1 VIYRVLDALGWN
13 GLVIRQATMAARGRE
28 DVPDGLLLP
37 DEPALALADR
47 TSRYPDKFRFGVAIC
62 ESKKWE
68 RGLDAGTGADVPSS
82 QMLRYL
88 TRADVMSDGRILW
101 GILSNGRVWRLYW
114 QKAKSRS
121 EQFVEFD
128 LGALLP
134 IAGYRP
140 DLFAPTREEA
150 QHLLSVFVLMFRRAA
165 FLPTRAQ
172 DRTFH
177 EEALEE
183 GKSWEARVAK
193 SLSKLVFE
201 DVFPGFIA
209 AIADSAPEIALSEAR
224 EAGLTL
230 LYRLLFILYAEDR
243 DLLPRRDRRY
253 EDYGLHQLRFE
264 IAERIGSG
272 GGFSAKAPNYW
283 NRVSALCR
291 VIDDGEAAIGLPPYN
306 GGLFN
311 RREHALLDRI
321 EIPDAAF
328 APLLDKLSRTQIDK
342 RLINYRDLSVQQLG
356 SIYERIL
363 EYEPVRD
370 AGGAITIRLNP
381 FARKGSGSYY
391 TPDELVLLIIAQTLG
406 PLIRERQQT
415 FRDKAAELKSARTAI
430 DDRLEQLR
438 GFDFASA
445 LLEMKVCD
453 PAMGSGHFLVR
464 LVDFLADKVIEAL
477 ADAPKDVSWGEYKS
491 PLANR
496 IAGIRA
502 RILEE
507 AKANGWAVREDQL
520 EDRLIVRRMVLKR
533 VVFGVDKNPMAVEL
547 AKVSLWLHTFTVGA
561 PLSFLDH
568 HLRVGDSLFGEWVLK
583 TERELSEAAGMF
595 IHSRVVAARQ
605 AARLMLDIETAAD
618 ADLAEVRESAERFG
632 GVRDVTDPLIALLS
646 FWHAC
651 RWLPDTPERRRTKDL
666 LLRNAFGDLVDLLT
680 GKDTLAIEAGQVSKQ
695 QAAEL
700 LKSAITLGEQERFL
714 HWEVAFPGV
723 WADWE
728 SAEPKGGFDAV
739 IGNPPW
745 DRLKMQ
751 EVEWFA
757 ARKAEIA
764 LRSAPPIASG

>member
-1 VIYRVLDALGWN
+1 
-13 GLVIRQATMAARGRE
+13 
-28 DVPDGLLLP
+28 
-37 DEPALALADR
+37 
-47 TSRYPDKFRFGVAIC
+47 
-62 ESKKWE
+62 
-68 RGLDAGTGADVPSS
+68 
-82 QMLRYL
+82 
-88 TRADVMSDGRILW
+88 
-101 GILSNGRVWRLYW
+101 
-114 QKAKSRS
+114 
-121 EQFVEFD
+121 
-128 LGALLP
+128 
-134 IAGYRP
+134 
-140 DLFAPTREEA
+140 
-150 QHLLSVFVLMFRRAA
+150 
-165 FLPTRAQ
+165 
-172 DRTFH
+172 
-177 EEALEE
+177 
-183 GKSWEARVAK
+183 
-193 SLSKLVFE
+193 
-201 DVFPGFIA
+201 
-209 AIADSAPEIALSEAR
+209 
-224 EAGLTL
+224 
-230 LYRLLFILYAEDR
+230 
-243 DLLPRRDRRY
+243 
-253 EDYGLHQLRFE
+253 
-264 IAERIGSG
+264 
-272 GGFSAKAPNYW
+272 
-283 NRVSALCR
+283 
-291 VIDDGEAAIGLPPYN
+291 
-306 GGLFN
+306 
-311 RREHALLDRI
+311 
-321 EIPDAAF
+321 
-328 APLLDKLSRTQIDK
+328 
-342 RLINYRDLSVQQLG
+342 
-356 SIYERIL
+356 
-363 EYEPVRD
+363 
-370 AGGAITIRLNP
+370 
-381 FARKGSGSYY
+381 
-391 TPDELVLLIIAQTLG
+391 
-406 PLIRERQQT
+406 
-415 FRDKAAELKSARTAI
+415 
-430 DDRLEQLR
+430 
-438 GFDFASA
+438 
-445 LLEMKVCD
+445 
-453 PAMGSGHFLVR
+453 
-464 LVDFLADKVIEAL
+464 VIEAL